1 MPAAGIFLAAC
12 QPSASA
18 GVAHDDPTISAQVG
32 LVTLAQLRADAE
44 NGDDTAQNQLGFM
57 YQKGQGVAKDDT
69 QAVSWFRKA
78 AEQGYP
84 NAQYNLGV
92 RYQEG
97 KGVPKDEAQAKE
109 WFRKAAAQ
117 GNPDAQK
124 ALAK

>member
-1 MPAAGIFLAAC
+1 
-12 QPSASA
+12 
-18 GVAHDDPTISAQVG
+18 
-32 LVTLAQLRADAE
+32 
-44 NGDDTAQNQLGFM
+44 M